1 MFTISS
7 GKELW
12 KRRSNVVNDNSYQD
26 IRNKRD
32 KIFKCVAII
41 HCSYYNSLFCNK
53 HSLTNSKR
61 YPQPQQTSSNNSRKR
76 IRILRFV
83 VPRQSS
89 PIGEKSRNCLKPPRR
104 TNDYSTTN
112 IHRQILQDSAN
123 LVEAQQ
129 RILEK
134 EFESNYNS
142 LFRNKRLPTNF
153 AEKL

>member
-7 GKELW
+7 GKEPW

-41 HCSYYNSLFCNK
+41 HCSVSVYRLLQFIILK
-53 HSLTNSKR
+53 QTFTN
-61 YPQPQQTSSNNSRKR
+61 TNNSRKR
-76 IRILRFV
+76 IRMLRFV
-83 VPRQSS
+83 VPRQTFTNRRKISQLPQTSS
-89 PIGEKSRNCLKPPRR
+89 
-104 TNDYSTTN
+104 TNKWLFYNGN

-134 EFESNYNS
+134 EFKSNYDS